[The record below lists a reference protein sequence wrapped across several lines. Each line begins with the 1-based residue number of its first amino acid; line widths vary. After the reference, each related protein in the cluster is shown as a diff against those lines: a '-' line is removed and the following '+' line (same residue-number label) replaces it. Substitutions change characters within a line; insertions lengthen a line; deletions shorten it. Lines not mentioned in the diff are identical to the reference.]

1 MSTRAYEF
9 FLYSYFGAG
18 KDVLEKAI
26 NRAYRDMA
34 SHTLTGFSNDDNKK
48 KCKKCAVVLLRMY
61 IKGEEDKNNILADV
75 KMKNV
80 EFKKLIDC
88 KSKDDF
94 DIWHFELSK
103 NMRLLYSSGDASGE
117 LTYGQAQKWIN
128 MSLKYLYLFYVLEKE
143 GVLNNVFSKEEYS
156 AEIRERLDYQL
167 DDELKK
173 IIGKTYKYYH
183 VPIDNYILKRIYNLE
198 DINSSKI
205 KKDGTTY
212 KLVYNKDDIKSEAYA
227 WSRLPLV
234 ENGEEDSYR
243 ILQKELRE
251 ITGEYACALEWEFSN
266 WIIGAIQ

>member
-18 KDVLEKAI
+18 KDVLEK
-26 NRAYRDMA
+26 
-34 SHTLTGFSNDDNKK
+34 
-48 KCKKCAVVLLRMY
+48 
-61 IKGEEDKNNILADV
+61 
-75 KMKNV
+75 
-80 EFKKLIDC
+80 
-88 KSKDDF
+88 
-94 DIWHFELSK
+94 
-103 NMRLLYSSGDASGE
+103 
-117 LTYGQAQKWIN
+117 
-128 MSLKYLYLFYVLEKE
+128 
-143 GVLNNVFSKEEYS
+143 EEYS

-167 DDELKK
+167 EDELKK